1 MTFFLVGPTACGK
14 HEASMLVAEQLGAE
28 IVSVDSM
35 KVYRG
40 LDIGTAK
47 PSKEDRARI
56 PHHLIDI
63 VDPEESYSAG
73 RFVQD
78 AKAVRAQVRLFSGGT
93 FLYYKALVYGMF
105 SGDAPATGLRD
116 ELNRL
121 ADERGTAVL
130 HQELQRVDPEAAA
143 KLHPNDRKRLIR
155 ALEVVR
161 STGRPIS
168 EMQTQWKEPPRVN
181 AVAIVREREELRR
194 RIEKRIDHMLEEG
207 LVEEAKR
214 LRSRT
219 LSREVAQAIGYKEC
233 LDLLRGDLSRE
244 RAREEMI
251 RRTWY
256 FCRKQ
261 LTWIRSLKELK
272 VLDITGLSDA
282 RTISNKILSALGQTP
297 R

>member
-1 MTFFLVGPTACGK
+1 MNYFLVGPTACGK
-14 HEASMLVAEQLGAE
+14 HEASMRIAEKLGAE

-35 KVYRG
+35 KVYRD
-40 LDIGTAK
+40 LDVGTAK
-47 PSKEDRARI
+47 PSREDRARVK
-56 PHHLIDI
+56 HHLIDMI
-63 VDPEESYSAG
+63 DPEESYSAG

-78 AKAVRAQVRLFSGGT
+78 AKAVTAPVLLFSGGT

-105 SGDAPATGLRD
+105 SGEAPAADLRD

-121 ADERGTAVL
+121 ADERGTGYL
-130 HQELQRVDPEAAA
+130 HQELKKADPEAAA

-181 AVAIVREREELRR
+181 AVALVRDRDELRR
-194 RIEKRIDHMLEEG
+194 RIEGRIDHMLAEG
-207 LVEEAKR
+207 LIDETR
-214 LRSRT
+214 GLRSRR

-233 LDLLRGDLSRE
+233 LDCLRGDLSLD

-272 VLDITGLSDA
+272 VIDITAMSDPA
-282 RTISNKILSALGQTP
+282 KIAEKVLSAFE